1 MEPNTKNPTSTRE
14 PRSILNNALS
24 TSRGDRPNPSPSPA
38 RESTSHIPK
47 KDLQNY
53 AQQRVLG
60 NKKITTCNKA
70 DMQRYSMLN
79 PKMAK
84 FLSQR
89 QIEKEE
95 HERLS
100 VLDRLHYVFI
110 KKNYKATGPEVLIRN
125 EQGNYFPSAQKH
137 KFMAP
142 KNILQWPPIKIFF
155 PYQKF

>member
-1 MEPNTKNPTSTRE
+1 MELNTKNPTSTRE
-14 PRSILNNALS
+14 TRSILNNVLS
-24 TSRGDRPNPSPSPA
+24 TQRGNRPNPSPSPA
-38 RESTSHIPK
+38 KDSTPRIPK

-84 FLSQR
+84 FLSQK

-95 HERLS
+95 HQRLS

-110 KKNYKATGPEVLIRN
+110 KKNYKVTGPEVLIRS
-125 EQGNYFPSAQKH
+125 EQGNDFPSARKH
-137 KFMAP
+137 QLPTP
-142 KNILQWPPIKIFF
+142 KNILQWAPIKIFF
-155 PYQKF
+155 PSERF

>member
-1 MEPNTKNPTSTRE
+1 MEPNTNNPTNTRE
-14 PRSILNNALS
+14 PRSTLNNVLS
-24 TSRGDRPNPSPSPA
+24 TPRGSRPNPSQSPA
-38 RESTSHIPK
+38 KDGMPRIPK
-47 KDLQNY
+47 NDLQNY

-84 FLSQR
+84 FLSQK

-95 HERLS
+95 HQRLS

-110 KKNYKATGPEVLIRN
+110 KKNYKVTGPEIMIRT
-125 EQGNYFPSAQKH
+125 EQGKNFPFTQNTNFGS
-137 KFMAP
+137 
-142 KNILQWPPIKIFF
+142 
-155 PYQKF
+155 